1 MIPFERGK
9 SRNPMKNRIRKIWN
23 GATTVLVTALVLAAL
38 LIWGVQLLGVDVLV
52 VQSGSMEPKYPTGSL
67 VYVKPVQIED
77 LNVGDVVT
85 FNLGG
90 GVRGTHRII
99 EIVPDTENPSVI
111 RLRTK
116 GDAND
121 YADNG
126 LVGEENL
133 IGQVF
138 FCIPQMGYVITY
150 LQQPKGMYTGI
161 AVGAALLLLTF
172 LPELLFEEEKKKV

>member
-1 MIPFERGK
+1 
-9 SRNPMKNRIRKIWN
+9 MKNRIKKVWN
-23 GATTVLVTALVLAAL
+23 GVTTTLVTILVLGAL
-38 LIWGVQLLGVDVLV
+38 LIWGVQLLGIEVLV
-52 VQSGSMEPKYPTGSL
+52 VQSGSMEPSYPTGSL
-67 VYVKPVQIED
+67 VYVKPVEIET
-77 LNVGDVVT
+77 LEVGDVVT
-85 FNLGG
+85 FELGG

-99 EIVPDTENPSVI
+99 DIVHDEEDSSII
-111 RLRTK
+111 RLQTK

-126 LVGEENL
+126 LVGEESL
-133 IGQVF
+133 VGQVI
-138 FCIPQMGYVITY
+138 FCIPEMGYLITY